1 MNKSETSLRFPAPV
15 FVYEIQGVNNTG
27 IVLVFNSLGNPL
39 VHFPDMKIENQAANV
54 WLYRNILDP
63 LLRRWGEHRLSGKD
77 LLRFVNQDVIDVMIE
92 IKRLFKVI
100 LNEGLK
106 YTDSALLA
114 VSSVIFGLIRS
125 ILTLRDFMFGNRL
138 SIRKKH
144 GKSSKLVDTREF
156 EFELSW
162 CGLTYFPEGTR
173 YFISHVENPSNPEIL
188 RPNHV
193 DPGYLRN
200 LFRCSN
206 KIITDNCDEAIKTI
220 RDHVL
225 NSDDLV
231 MSDVGCLVSQS
242 YPAKLNDQEN
252 KSGVVL
258 PRKSSM

>member
-1 MNKSETSLRFPAPV
+1 MSKSQGSLEFSSPV
-15 FVYEIQGVNNTG
+15 FVYEIKGVNKSG
-27 IVLVFNSLGNPL
+27 KVLVFNRLGNPL
-39 VHFPDMKIENQAANV
+39 LHFPDMKIENQAANV

-63 LLRRWGEHRLSGKD
+63 LLRRWGEHSLTGKE
-77 LLRFVNQDVIDVMIE
+77 LIKYVHQDVVDVMAK
-92 IKRLFKVI
+92 IKGLFKAI

-106 YTDSALLA
+106 YTDTALLA
-114 VSSVIFGLIRS
+114 VSSVVFGLIRS

-144 GKSSKLVDTREF
+144 GKSSKALDTRVF

-162 CGLTYFPEGTR
+162 CGLTYYPEGSR

-206 KIITDNCDEAIKTI
+206 KVITDKCDEAIKTI
-220 RDHVL
+220 RNHIL
-225 NSDDLV
+225 NSEDLV

-242 YPAKLNDQEN
+242 YPAKLDD
-252 KSGVVL
+252 
-258 PRKSSM
+258 